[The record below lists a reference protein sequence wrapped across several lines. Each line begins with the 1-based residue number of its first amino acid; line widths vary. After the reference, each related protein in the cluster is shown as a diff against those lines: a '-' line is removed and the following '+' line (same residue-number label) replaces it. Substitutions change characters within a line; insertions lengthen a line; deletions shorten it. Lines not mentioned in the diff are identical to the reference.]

1 MAGNVARLLRA
12 VPTAHA
18 RKAAIEIKGLRY
30 RLKDRGGRDIEILE
44 RMDLTVDDGEFIA
57 IVGPSG
63 CGKSTLLNFI
73 SGLVPAQAGE
83 IAVFGKPVKGVDPSI
98 GYVFQQHA
106 LLPWRNVLRN
116 AEINL
121 EIKGVPLEERQA
133 RTRDMLAQMGLEGF
147 DKHYPSEISG
157 GMRQRVSLARTLVSD
172 PTLILMDEPFGAL
185 DAQTKLLIQE
195 MFLKYW
201 ETHRKTVV
209 FITHDLAEA
218 VSLADRVLVMSARP
232 GRLIAEY
239 KVDIDRPRDFS
250 GLRQN
255 SYFNSLVDAIWDD
268 LKAEAEKSMRG
279 RS

>member
-1 MAGNVARLLRA
+1 MAMATVRKLYS
-12 VPTAHA
+12 VPTT
-18 RKAAIEIKGLRY
+18 RAAESAITIKGLRY
-30 RLKDRGGRDIEILE
+30 RLRDRAGREIDILDSI
-44 RMDLTVDDGEFIA
+44 DLTIDDGEFVA
-57 IVGPSG
+57 VVGPSG

-73 SGLVPAQAGE
+73 SGLVPIQAGQ
-83 IAVFGKPVKGVDPSI
+83 ITVFGNQVVGVDPSI

-121 EIKGVPLEERQA
+121 EVKGVPAAERAERA
-133 RTRDMLAQMGLEGF
+133 RAMLVQMGLEGF
-147 DKHYPSEISG
+147 DSHYPGEISG
-157 GMRQRVSLARTLVSD
+157 GMRQRVSLARTLVSN

-218 VSLADRVLVMSARP
+218 VALADRVLVMSARP
-232 GRLIAEY
+232 GKLIAEY
-239 KVDIDRPRDFS
+239 RVDLERPRDFS
-250 GLRQN
+250 RLRQN
-255 SYFNSLVDAIWDD
+255 GYFNALVDKIWTD
-268 LKAEAEKSMRG
+268 LRAEAERSMRG
-279 RS
+279 R